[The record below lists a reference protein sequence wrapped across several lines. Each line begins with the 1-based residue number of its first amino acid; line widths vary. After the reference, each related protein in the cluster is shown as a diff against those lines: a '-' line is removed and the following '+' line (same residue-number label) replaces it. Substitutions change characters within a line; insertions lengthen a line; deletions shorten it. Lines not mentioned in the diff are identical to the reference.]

1 MEIIVAD
8 QEKDEHL
15 CCTPTPLPSTKSGSN
30 TDDSHLYW
38 VNLLG
43 VEAKMTGGTMKNSC
57 AAPEN
62 LAL

>member
-1 MEIIVAD
+1 MTKMNIHAV
-8 QEKDEHL
+8 
-15 CCTPTPLPSTKSGSN
+15 PRTKSGSN

-43 VEAKMTGGTMKNSC
+43 VEANTGGGTMQNSC
-57 AAPEN
+57 AVPEN